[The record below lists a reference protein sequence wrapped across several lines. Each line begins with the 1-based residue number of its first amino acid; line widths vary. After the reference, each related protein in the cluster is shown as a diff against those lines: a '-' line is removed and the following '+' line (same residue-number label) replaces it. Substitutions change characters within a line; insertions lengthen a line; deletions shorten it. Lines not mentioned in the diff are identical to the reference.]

1 MKKRNV
7 ALIILIL
14 ILIYA
19 VVGVYYNLTHQEKT
33 PEVKEVDKVDKYNY
47 VLKSNATELQKTQFN
62 ELKEILSGDIVDDD
76 YAKIIAK
83 MFVTDLYTLT
93 NKINKYDV
101 GGIDYVFESGKN
113 NYKLNVEDTLYKYLE
128 DNTDNKRNQELPIV
142 TNVDVENIESI
153 KYKIGE
159 TSYDAKKVLVN
170 ITYEKDLGYDTK
182 VTIVLVKDNDYYYVV
197 ECTK

>member
-83 MFVTDLYTLT
+83 MFVTDLYTLS
-93 NKINKYDV
+93 NKVNKYDV
-101 GGIDYVFESGKN
+101 GGTEYVLESGRDNFKV
-113 NYKLNVEDTLYKYLE
+113 NVQDTLYKYLE
-128 DNTDNKRNQELPIV
+128 DNSDGKRSQILPMVVSVSADEISD
-142 TNVDVENIESI
+142 T
-153 KYKIGE
+153 KYKIGDNE
-159 TSYDAKKVLVN
+159 SDAKKVSLTLSYN
-170 ITYEKDLGYDTK
+170 EDLGYDTK
-182 VTIVLVKDNDYYYVV
+182 VTLILIKSDGKYYVV
-197 ECTK
+197 ESAS

>member
-1 MKKRNV
+1 MITN
-7 ALIILIL
+7 I
-14 ILIYA
+14 
-19 VVGVYYNLTHQEKT
+19 
-33 PEVKEVDKVDKYNY
+33 
-47 VLKSNATELQKTQFN
+47 
-62 ELKEILSGDIVDDD
+62 
-76 YAKIIAK
+76 
-83 MFVTDLYTLT
+83 TLT

-128 DNTDNKRNQELPIV
+128 DNTDNKRNQELPLV

>member
-83 MFVTDLYTLT
+83 MFVIPEEKILYFL
-93 NKINKYDV
+93 
-101 GGIDYVFESGKN
+101 
-113 NYKLNVEDTLYKYLE
+113 
-128 DNTDNKRNQELPIV
+128 
-142 TNVDVENIESI
+142 
-153 KYKIGE
+153 
-159 TSYDAKKVLVN
+159 
-170 ITYEKDLGYDTK
+170 
-182 VTIVLVKDNDYYYVV
+182 
-197 ECTK
+197 

>member
-19 VVGVYYNLTHQEKT
+19 VVGVYYNLAHQEKT

-101 GGIDYVFESGKN
+101 GGIDYVFESGKS

-128 DNTDNKRNQELPIV
+128 DNTDNKRNQELPLV
-142 TNVDVENIESI
+142 TNVDVENIESV

-182 VTIVLVKDNDYYYVV
+182 VNIVLVKDNDYYYVV

>member
-101 GGIDYVFESGKN
+101 GGIDYVFENGKN

-128 DNTDNKRNQELPIV
+128 DNTDNKRNQELPLV

>member
-19 VVGVYYNLTHQEKT
+19 VVGVYYNLAHQEKT

-62 ELKEILSGDIVDDD
+62 ELKEILNGDIVDDD

-101 GGIDYVFESGKN
+101 GGIDYVFESGKS

-128 DNTDNKRNQELPIV
+128 DNTDNKRNQELPLV
-142 TNVDVENIESI
+142 TNVDVENIESV

-182 VTIVLVKDNDYYYVV
+182 VNIVLVKDNDYYYVV

>member
-62 ELKEILSGDIVDDD
+62 ELKEILNGDIVDDD

-101 GGIDYVFESGKN
+101 GGIDYVFESGKS

-128 DNTDNKRNQELPIV
+128 DNTDNKRNQELPLV
-142 TNVDVENIESI
+142 TNVDVENIESV

-182 VTIVLVKDNDYYYVV
+182 VNIVLVKDNDYYYVV